1 MAFPIQEFFFS
12 SPFHETVSSFRP
24 LREYRFRPYFDD
36 EEYSMYEVCIRQIPR
51 EICNDLIQKLRIGRM
66 YQIGLVWQEQLFGIV
81 GVFMPPEHELEDKQ
95 VFESFVRQASIA
107 IARRQTE
114 DRLRRSERR
123 FRDIMN
129 FSPVPAVL
137 IESDGRYASVNEKF
151 TETFGYSL
159 QDVPNGKTWFIRAF
173 PDPAHREEAVAA
185 WKSDLADARTG
196 PIQPRP
202 FTVRCKSGEDKS
214 VLCKP
219 VVLSEGAQYVSYED
233 CSVSR

>member
-1 MAFPIQEFFFS
+1 
-12 SPFHETVSSFRP
+12 
-24 LREYRFRPYFDD
+24 
-36 EEYSMYEVCIRQIPR
+36 
-51 EICNDLIQKLRIGRM
+51 
-66 YQIGLVWQEQLFGIV
+66 
-81 GVFMPPEHELEDKQ
+81 
-95 VFESFVRQASIA
+95 VFESIVRQASIA

-129 FSPVPAVL
+129 FSTVPAVL